1 MTRLSW
7 ERYALELAQAASTR
21 SEDPFHRVGAALL
34 RPDHTVAAVGYNGA
48 PPGVD
53 IDWSNRD
60 ARRAQVIH
68 AEANALRYVTP
79 GEVELLASTM
89 MSCAQCVLLASS
101 YGIKRI
107 VYRDE
112 LDPAVYDITGI
123 KLLAVTCGISI
134 TKEGE

>member
-1 MTRLSW
+1 MSRLSW
-7 ERYALELAQAASTR
+7 ERYAIRLADAASAR
-21 SEDPFHRVGAALL
+21 SEDPWHRVGACVL

-48 PPGVD
+48 PPGVE

-60 ARRAQVIH
+60 ARRAQVLH

-79 GEVELLASTM
+79 GEADLLAATM
-89 MSCAQCVLLASS
+89 MPCANCVLLAAS

-112 LDPAVYDITGI
+112 LDPQVYDIAGT
-123 KLLAVTCGISI
+123 KLLAITCGISV
-134 TKEGE
+134 TQETT